1 MKYELTNISIV
12 LFCYHSYWIALL
24 LSMAPLVH
32 HTDAADLKK
41 YTITYHVDRAEHV
54 FKIFLF
60 TKQYL

>member
-1 MKYELTNISIV
+1 
-12 LFCYHSYWIALL
+12 
-24 LSMAPLVH
+24 MAPLVH